1 MNTFK
6 RLALVVTLV
15 VAMGAGFG
23 CAKKQTGAD
32 VAPATTADDNG
43 AANAAIERAAQ
54 AITDGIVYFDFDKSD
69 IKAESRDM
77 LRQKAELMKAY
88 PSIRVRIEG
97 NCDAR
102 GTQEYNLAL
111 GERRAR
117 AAYEY
122 LVMLGVNPDQMEMIS
137 FGKERPAVEGTG
149 PAVSRNGAW
158 RSLVAHLVWDQGVA
172 GSNPVAPT
180 RITQKDSS
188 TAGVLFFCPSFSP
201 SPLSASFRASL
212 QAPFPAA
219 SYPCGPI
226 AIPRTAAHASAS
238 LPSPARHLTPLIET
252 IIVSPRCASY
262 ALGNDT

>member
-1 MNTFK
+1 MEPCPRSSSAWRVREVRGPVPQEAAFPSGQATP
-6 RLALVVTLV
+6 LASR
-15 VAMGAGFG
+15 
-23 CAKKQTGAD
+23 
-32 VAPATTADDNG
+32 
-43 AANAAIERAAQ
+43 RAAL
-54 AITDGIVYFDFDKSD
+54 A
-69 IKAESRDM
+69 KAGPF
-77 LRQKAELMKAY
+77 AY
-88 PSIRVRIEG
+88 KTSHH
-97 NCDAR
+97 
-102 GTQEYNLAL
+102 
-111 GERRAR
+111 
-117 AAYEY
+117 
-122 LVMLGVNPDQMEMIS
+122 
-137 FGKERPAVEGTG
+137 
-149 PAVSRNGAW
+149 GAW
-158 RSLVAHLVWDQGVA
+158 RSMVAHLLWEQGVA

-238 LPSPARHLTPLIET
+238 LPPPARHLTPLIET